1 MSDNDSDDDFL
12 SADEGEQG
20 INSLDLSDTEP
31 SELKETSK
39 KNPTEIGEVKVTD
52 EKSSEVSK
60 REIQVDSPVKVASTA
75 VNNGDNPISTSLVE
89 SKEKDQKRDRDNI
102 EATVVEDITSGELFV
117 RQIDPPTENSAVT
130 IDSGKEPVEQ
140 SQEGPKDTNG
150 AEEISTASTKVSDK
164 PNSAKESIS
173 SLTSVKD
180 QLKPAERDKER

>member
-20 INSLDLSDTEP
+20 INSLDLSETEP

-39 KNPTEIGEVKVTD
+39 KNPTETGEVKVTD

-60 REIQVDSPVKVASTA
+60 RETQVDSLVKVASTA
-75 VNNGDNPISTSLVE
+75 VNSGDNPIFTSLVE

-102 EATVVEDITSGELFV
+102 EATVVEDITSD
-117 RQIDPPTENSAVT
+117 RPTENSAVT
-130 IDSGKEPVEQ
+130 IDSGKEPVEKN
-140 SQEGPKDTNG
+140 QEGPKETNG
-150 AEEISTASTKVSDK
+150 AEEISTESTQVSDK

-180 QLKPAERDKER
+180 QSKPAERDKER

>member
-12 SADEGEQG
+12 SVDEGEQG

-60 REIQVDSPVKVASTA
+60 REIQVDSPVEVASTA

-140 SQEGPKDTNG
+140 SQEGPKDTSG
-150 AEEISTASTKVSDK
+150 AEEISTASTQVSDK